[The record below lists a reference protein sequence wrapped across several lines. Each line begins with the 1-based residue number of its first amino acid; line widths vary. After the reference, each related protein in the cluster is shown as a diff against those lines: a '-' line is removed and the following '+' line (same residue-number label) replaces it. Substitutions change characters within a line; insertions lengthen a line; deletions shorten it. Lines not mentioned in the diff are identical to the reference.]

1 MAQPY
6 IKRILNAQV
15 YDVARET
22 PLDPA
27 PLLSAR
33 IGNQAFLKREDLQPV
48 FSFKCRGAYN
58 KMVHLGEGARSA
70 GVVAASAGNHA
81 QGVALAAS
89 KLGIKAKIVMPGT
102 TPAIKVDAVRALG
115 ARVILHGDSFDE
127 AALRAQTLVE
137 EEGLTFIHPFDDP
150 DVIAGQ
156 ATVAVELVRQSHQPL
171 DYVFVCCGGGGLLAG
186 MATYLRYVWPNTRI
200 IGVEPEDA
208 ACVKAAL
215 DQGKRVRLK
224 EVGLFADGCA
234 VAQAGKETLKL
245 IRQSV
250 DEVITVSTDEICAA
264 VKDIF
269 EDSRAIAEPA
279 GALAVAGMKK
289 YAAERQVSG
298 VTMAAT
304 VSGANT
310 NFDRL
315 RYISERTEIGER
327 REVVL
332 SVTIPERPGAFK
344 AFCNAIG
351 RRNVTEF
358 NYRYETAA
366 EAKVFVGLTV
376 MPGDSSLDALQA
388 ALREQGYG
396 VLDLTD
402 NETAKLHL
410 RHMVGGRLSE
420 DLEDE
425 MVFRVEFPERPGSLL
440 RFLNALGKDYSIS
453 LFHYRNHGAA
463 YGRIL
468 VGMQV
473 PQGKR
478 TALRKA
484 LDNLGYRFW
493 EETDNPAYL
502 EYLGRPSR

>member
-1 MAQPY
+1 MAQSY

-22 PLDPA
+22 PLHAA
-27 PLLSAR
+27 PLLSGR

-58 KMVHLGEGARSA
+58 KMVHLGQEARDA

-81 QGVALAAS
+81 QGVALAAA
-89 KLGIKAKIVMPGT
+89 KLGIQAKIVMPVT

-115 ARVILHGDSFDE
+115 AKVVLSGDSFDE
-127 AALRAQTLVE
+127 AAVHAEALVE
-137 EEGLTFIHPFDDP
+137 KEGRTFIHPFDDP

-156 ATVAVELVRQSHQPL
+156 GTVAVELVRQASKPL
-171 DYVFVCCGGGGLLAG
+171 DVVFICCGGGGLLAG
-186 MATYLRYVWPNTRI
+186 MAAYLRYVWPDTRI
-200 IGVEPEDA
+200 VGVEPEDA
-208 ACVKAAL
+208 ACVQAAL
-215 DQGKRVRLK
+215 LKGRRVTLR

-234 VAQAGKETLKL
+234 VAQVGKETFRL
-245 IRQSV
+245 IRDYV
-250 DEVITVSTDEICAA
+250 DDVITVTTDEICAA

-269 EDSRAIAEPA
+269 EDTRAIAEPA

-289 YAAERQVSG
+289 YAAEHNLSG
-298 VTMAAT
+298 QTMAAT

-327 REVVL
+327 REAVL

-344 AFCNAIG
+344 AFCSAIG
-351 RRNVTEF
+351 KRNVTEF
-358 NYRYETAA
+358 NYRYESAM
-366 EAKVFVGLTV
+366 EARVFVGLTIT
-376 MPGDSSLDALQA
+376 PGDESVADLQA
-388 ALREQGYG
+388 NLSQQGYQ
-396 VLDLTD
+396 VLDMTD

-410 RHMVGGRLSE
+410 RHMIGGRLS
-420 DLEDE
+420 DDIADE

-440 RFLNALGKDYSIS
+440 QFLSALGNEYSIS

-468 VGMQV
+468 VGMEV
-473 PQGKR
+473 PSGKR
-478 TALRKA
+478 ADLKKR
-484 LDNLGYRFW
+484 LVGLGYRYW
-493 EETDNPAYL
+493 EETTNPAYL
-502 EYLGRPSR
+502 EYLGRG

>member
-1 MAQPY
+1 MAQSY

-22 PLDPA
+22 PLHAA
-27 PLLSAR
+27 PLLSSR

-58 KMVHLGEGARSA
+58 KMVHLGQEARDA

-81 QGVALAAS
+81 QGVALAAA
-89 KLGIKAKIVMPGT
+89 KLGIQAKIVMPVT

-115 ARVILHGDSFDE
+115 AKVVLSGDSFDE
-127 AALRAQTLVE
+127 AAVHAEALVE
-137 EEGLTFIHPFDDP
+137 KEGRTFIHPFDDP

-156 ATVAVELVRQSHQPL
+156 GTVAVELVRQASKPL
-171 DYVFVCCGGGGLLAG
+171 DVVFICCGGGGLLAG
-186 MATYLRYVWPNTRI
+186 MAAYLRYVWPDTRI
-200 IGVEPEDA
+200 VGVEPEDA
-208 ACVKAAL
+208 ACVQAAL
-215 DQGKRVRLK
+215 LKGRRVTLR

-234 VAQAGKETLKL
+234 VAQVGKETFRL
-245 IRQSV
+245 IRDYV
-250 DEVITVSTDEICAA
+250 DDVITVTTDEICAA

-269 EDSRAIAEPA
+269 EDTRAIAEPA

-289 YAAERQVSG
+289 YAAEHNLSG
-298 VTMAAT
+298 QTMAAT

-327 REVVL
+327 REAVL

-344 AFCNAIG
+344 AFCSAIG
-351 RRNVTEF
+351 KRNVTEF
-358 NYRYETAA
+358 NYRYESAT
-366 EAKVFVGLTV
+366 EARVFVGLTIT
-376 MPGDSSLDALQA
+376 PGDESVADLQA
-388 ALREQGYG
+388 NLSQQGYQ
-396 VLDLTD
+396 VLDMTD

-410 RHMVGGRLSE
+410 RHMIGGRLS
-420 DLEDE
+420 DDISDE

-440 RFLNALGKDYSIS
+440 QFLSALGNEYSIS

-468 VGMQV
+468 VGMEV
-473 PQGKR
+473 PSGKR
-478 TALRKA
+478 ADLKKR
-484 LDNLGYRFW
+484 LVGLGYRYW
-493 EETDNPAYL
+493 EETTNPAYL
-502 EYLGRPSR
+502 EYLGRG